1 MLISA
6 RGCYTLAERKVN
18 IAKLKEGIPVDR
30 TNVLNLRLP

>member
-6 RGCYTLAERKVN
+6 RGCYTLAERKGGVDVD
-18 IAKLKEGIPVDR
+18 IPVDR